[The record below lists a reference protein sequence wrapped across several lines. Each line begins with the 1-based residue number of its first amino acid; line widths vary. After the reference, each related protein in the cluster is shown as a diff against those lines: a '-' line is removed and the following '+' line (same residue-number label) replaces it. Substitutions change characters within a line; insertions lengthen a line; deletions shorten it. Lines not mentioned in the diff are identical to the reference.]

1 MSKNYINVSV
11 STGKPTRVSVSTPAN
26 QQNVDVT
33 RDTSAYNAEIS
44 KQWATSETLVLN
56 EDYSSKYYANKSKG
70 YAQNAE
76 SFESATRETYN
87 SFVTDANSY
96 IEELTKTKE
105 EVTEEIN
112 EAVANGKDEINSTKT
127 TILNDIE
134 FVADGEKKEIED
146 LADLIKEN
154 AEEIANRTSF
164 AMFDTILKD
173 HVLTYEE
180 SKGLALQGTYVYK
193 DAIAGS
199 RYGYAD
205 FYNKCLEEY
214 QNSITERVYLK
225 SNVTVVGSPTDNK
238 GLLSGF
244 SKTNYVTLPNHFLT
258 AVANADTW
266 EAEFRFTTGSSVTSP
281 ERQCIFHSGVGSSAS
296 GVGGFLADIY
306 QGKLRISYDTNNSSG
321 ATTQITVSTYTEYF
335 IKATFD
341 YSTLT
346 FSSYYKLN
354 KNDDWTLI
362 NSLSVNG
369 RLAESAN
376 WNATEMGNSSTDTG
390 YYFTGSINLNDCH
403 INIDGERWWT
413 GVEILEYK
421 KNSNG
426 HLFYDIAEKEKIDEL
441 FTSTGMAWFYGVDT
455 ENERIFLPRN
465 NWFEQAGDISE
476 VGQSVEAGLPNITG
490 EVIGKAGV
498 ALMQNHGG
506 KLNGAFYTNGTTGTT
521 CGSGAGNSIKYLG
534 FDASLSNPIYDN
546 SDTVQPNAVKK
557 LLYICVGN
565 TTNYEGMTDVVN
577 QGMEILEQV
586 NIGIESR
593 VNLDA
598 TNLTQDG
605 KNLIV
610 SYLYTDYNQGITNT
624 SLTFTAP
631 ARGWYYYN
639 KFTYGNVSVTLF
651 VNGVE
656 VALGKPG
663 GAAQSIELTG
673 SVLLNKGDYVEIQG
687 YDYDANRDSF
697 IFFPLK
703 GAN

>member
-1 MSKNYINVSV
+1 
-11 STGKPTRVSVSTPAN
+11 
-26 QQNVDVT
+26 
-33 RDTSAYNAEIS
+33 
-44 KQWATSETLVLN
+44 
-56 EDYSSKYYANKSKG
+56 
-70 YAQNAE
+70 
-76 SFESATRETYN
+76 
-87 SFVTDANSY
+87 
-96 IEELTKTKE
+96 
-105 EVTEEIN
+105 
-112 EAVANGKDEINSTKT
+112 
-127 TILNDIE
+127 
-134 FVADGEKKEIED
+134 
-146 LADLIKEN
+146 
-154 AEEIANRTSF
+154 
-164 AMFDTILKD
+164 
-173 HVLTYEE
+173 
-180 SKGLALQGTYVYK
+180 
-193 DAIAGS
+193 
-199 RYGYAD
+199 
-205 FYNKCLEEY
+205 
-214 QNSITERVYLK
+214 VYLK

-281 ERQCIFHSGVGSSAS
+281 ERQIIFHSGVGSSTS

-354 KNDDWTLI
+354 ENDDWILI

-376 WNATEMGNSSTDTG
+376 WNATEMGNSSTETG
-390 YYFTGSINLNDCH
+390 YYLNGGSINLNNCY
-403 INIDGERWWT
+403 INIDGERWWS
-413 GVEILEYK
+413 GVENLEYK

-455 ENERIFLPRN
+455 ENKRIFLPRN
-465 NWFEQAGDISE
+465 NYFDQATGNISE
-476 VGQSVEAGLPNITG
+476 VGLSVQAGLPNTEGTFTTVSTTAKAPFSFKVTG
-490 EVIGKAGV
+490 D
-498 ALMQNHGG
+498 ND
-506 KLNGAFYTNGTTGTT
+506 YD
-521 CGSGAGNSIKYLG
+521 SGASGGWGKSGTMTMDL
-534 FDASLSNPIYDN
+534 STSNPIYGK

-586 NIGIESR
+586 NQGIESR

-610 SYLYTDYNQGITNT
+610 SYLYPDYNQGITNT

-631 ARGWYYYN
+631 VRGWYYYN

-651 VNGVE
+651 VNGVK

-687 YDYDANRDSF
+687 YAYDANRDSF